1 MRDTNKT
8 IIQLSL
14 LVLYGVV
21 LGCLALLKPVTFFGV
36 DGVSAID
43 AVEYIA
49 SAKTAPESLP
59 HENWQSVS
67 LPDDWYQSQH
77 KVEQI
82 WYRTTL
88 SVDKQTAKVWA
99 VYLPSVTHNA
109 AVYINGTWI
118 GQGGRFEAPV
128 SRHHNEPLLFS
139 FSSNLLQRG
148 SNQIDIRVKAAYVE
162 QGLFDQFY
170 VAPVDQLIG
179 AYSWKHFARVE
190 LIQWLTMALYF
201 MGMIVFMFWL
211 AQPKDFVY
219 GIFALE
225 LFLWGTH
232 NLNLFVSDI
241 PIFTRSWEALN
252 ISTLGWTVVAMIIFN
267 FHYVGKGSKKVQKLM
282 LVYSALGIGIFFIP
296 DIGDILHI
304 GYSFWDGFL
313 VIIGSYTIYYL
324 VCSYFPTKNTDAYLL
339 MLAGLPILIFGLH
352 DILMINHFS
361 DRRDG
366 LIIQYSVI
374 PSLLL
379 FGWFLLRRFVQA
391 ISKAENLA
399 KTLEKRVEQKQQAL
413 QVQYEQL
420 NQLEKKQV
428 LADERE
434 RIMRD
439 MHDGIGGQLVSIVTL
454 LRDYN
459 EPVFTKVREKVQ
471 LSLTD
476 LRLVIDSL
484 DPVLND
490 LPTLLGMMRVRFV
503 DQLESANIELEWAVT
518 ELPEID
524 NMSPRNILHVM
535 RIVQEAMTNSI
546 KHSGSNRMTLA
557 TGVIDNKRIYI
568 DVIDYGCA
576 NHAAQT
582 NKSRGITNMHYRA
595 KQLGGELVIKHT
607 ETGTSVRLLLDI

>member
-1 MRDTNKT
+1 MRDTHKT
-8 IIQLSL
+8 TIQLTL
-14 LVLYGVV
+14 LVLYAAA
-21 LGCLALLKPVTFFGV
+21 LGCLALLNPVAFFSV
-36 DGVSAID
+36 DHVSAID
-43 AVEYIA
+43 TVEYIA
-49 SAKTAPESLP
+49 SDKTAPESLQQ
-59 HENWQSVS
+59 ENWQSIS

-77 KVEQI
+77 DAEQV

-88 SVDKQTAKVWA
+88 SIDKQAAGIWA

-118 GQGGRFEAPV
+118 GQGGRFEDPV
-128 SRHHNEPLLFS
+128 SRHHNEPLLFR
-139 FSSNLLQRG
+139 FSSNLLQQG
-148 SNQIDIRVKAAYVE
+148 VNQIDIRVKTAYFE
-162 QGLFDQFY
+162 QGLLDQFY
-170 VAPVDQLIG
+170 VAPLDQLIG
-179 AYSWKHFARVE
+179 AYAWKYFARVT
-190 LIQWLTMALYF
+190 LIQWLTMAMYF

-211 AQPKDFVY
+211 AQPKDLVY
-219 GIFALE
+219 GVFALE
-225 LFLWGTH
+225 IFLWGTH
-232 NLNLFVSDI
+232 NLNLFVSEI
-241 PIFTRSWEALN
+241 PISTRSWEALN
-252 ISTLGWTVVAMIIFN
+252 VSTLGWTVVAMIIFN
-267 FHYVGKGSKKVQKLM
+267 FRYGGKGSKKVERLM
-282 LVYSALGIGIFFIP
+282 LAFSILGIGIFFMP
-296 DIGDILHI
+296 ETGDILHI

-313 VIIGSYTIYYL
+313 VIIGSYAIYYL
-324 VCSYFPTKNTDAYLL
+324 VCSYLPNKDIDAYLL

-352 DILMINHFS
+352 DILMINNFS

-391 ISKAENLA
+391 ISKAESLA
-399 KTLEKRVEQKQQAL
+399 RTLEKRVEQKQQAL

-420 NQLEKKQV
+420 HLLEKKQV

-454 LRDYN
+454 LRDYK